1 MKLGWG
7 RGHTD
12 EQLLPIMKQLSRTE
26 VGTGVLVDIL
36 TK

>member
-26 VGTGVLVDIL
+26 VPVFLL
-36 TK
+36 TF